1 MNSTSNPHPNSQ
13 ILFLVNPISGGKRK
27 DKLITK
33 LDELLPQKGIEA
45 EIILTTSRE
54 DTIQRAADAVRK
66 NYKIVVAVGGDGT
79 INDIASQLSGTNTS
93 LGIIPMGS
101 GNGLSRELKI
111 PFNIEKAVDVILRH
125 CVMQVDTG
133 YVNDKPFFNIAGVGF
148 DAHVAGLF
156 DQAKSRGL
164 LGYIKLIL
172 QSFHKYVPEKYTFHL
187 NGKTISQ
194 TAFLLAVCNGRQ
206 FGNNAWVNPEAILD
220 DGKFNITVIHSARWF
235 EIPGL
240 LWWMFQQKIKRSHQ
254 VDTFIMNEIRI
265 EREND
270 GLVNIDGE
278 PVKMS
283 KTLYFNIVPKS
294 LNVIH

>member
-1 MNSTSNPHPNSQ
+1 
-13 ILFLVNPISGGKRK
+13 
-27 DKLITK
+27 
-33 LDELLPQKGIEA
+33 
-45 EIILTTSRE
+45 
-54 DTIQRAADAVRK
+54 
-66 NYKIVVAVGGDGT
+66 
-79 INDIASQLSGTNTS
+79 
-93 LGIIPMGS
+93 
-101 GNGLSRELKI
+101 
-111 PFNIEKAVDVILRH
+111 
-125 CVMQVDTG
+125 
-133 YVNDKPFFNIAGVGF
+133 
-148 DAHVAGLF
+148 
-156 DQAKSRGL
+156 
-164 LGYIKLIL
+164 
-172 QSFHKYVPEKYTFHL
+172 L